1 MYNNKIDSNR
11 KIRHDWV
18 DALKF
23 LGIFAIYLGHLG
35 LGAGKL
41 YPFVLVITSHYSFSL
56 LVFLLSKKMTY
67 LFSIISS
74 QSFTD

>member
-1 MYNNKIDSNR
+1 MYNNKIDNNR
-11 KIRHDWV
+11 KTRHDWV

-41 YPFVLVITSHYSFSL
+41 YPFVFSYH
-56 LVFLLSKKMTY
+56 VP
-67 LFSIISS
+67 LF
-74 QSFTD
+74 FFA

>member
-1 MYNNKIDSNR
+1 MYNNKIDNNR
-11 KIRHDWV
+11 KTRHDWV

-41 YPFVLVITSHYSFSL
+41 YPFVFSYHVPL
-56 LVFLLSKKMTY
+56 FFFAAGFFTIKKNDLSKQF
-67 LFSIISS
+67 FSKE
-74 QSFTD
+74 